1 MKRFLIVMAL
11 SFLACSMTVYAT
23 ETSGEETTDDETKEK
38 VLEKLDMGEVD
49 AILKEMF
56 PEENLSFVKMLE
68 ELFEG
73 KTTLSLDLVLKLVKS
88 QFFSAFGEQKT
99 SMIQILVLVLIA
111 AIFTNFSNVFQN
123 RQVSE
128 ISFYVIYMLL
138 LTIGIGTFR
147 MLVETVGGNLNQ
159 LISFMQVLSP
169 VYFLATA
176 LATGSVTSIAFYN
189 LILVIILLVEMVILN
204 ILVPLVEIYL
214 VVRMMNDLA
223 TEDYL
228 SKFADLMETII
239 SWSMKTI
246 LAAVIGLNVIQGIL
260 SPAIDSLKRSSIT
273 KTAES
278 VPLIGDAIGGVAEV
292 FLGTAVVIR
301 NGIGV
306 AGAIICIAISLIP
319 MIQIAIVTLMYK
331 LVAALIQPIS
341 DKRIVGVLS
350 SMATGAGMLLRM
362 VFTTGVLFMLT
373 MAVVAAAS

>member
-1 MKRFLIVMAL
+1 MKRFLIVIAL
-11 SFLACSMTVYAT
+11 FFLACSMTVYAT
-23 ETSGEETTDDETKEK
+23 EASGEGTTEEEAKEK

-56 PEENLSFVKMLE
+56 PRENLSLGKMI
-68 ELFEG
+68 EG
-73 KTTLSLDLVLKLVKS
+73 LLGGETTLSFDLVFQLVKNS
-88 QFFSAFGEQKT
+88 LFAGFQEQKN

-138 LTIGIGTFR
+138 LTIGIGTFQ
-147 MLVETVGGNLNQ
+147 MLVETAGRNLNH
-159 LISFMQVLSP
+159 LVSFMKVLSP

-176 LATGSVTSIAFYN
+176 FATGSVTSVGFYN
-189 LILVIILLVEMVILN
+189 LILIIILLVEMLILH
-204 ILVPLVEIYL
+204 ILIPLVEIYL

-228 SKFADLMETII
+228 SKFADLMETLIT
-239 SWSMKTI
+239 WSMKTV
-246 LAAVIGLNVIQGIL
+246 LAAVIGLNVVQGIL
-260 SPAIDSLKRSSIT
+260 SPAIDALKRSSIT
-273 KTAES
+273 KGAES
-278 VPLIGDAIGGVAEV
+278 IPLIGDALGGAAEV
-292 FLGTAVVIR
+292 FLGAAVVIR

-306 AGAIICIAISLIP
+306 AGAIVCIAISLVP
-319 MIQIAIVTLMYK
+319 MIQIAIITLMYK

-350 SMATGAGMLLRM
+350 SMATGSGMLLRM
-362 VFTTGVLFMLT
+362 VFTTGVLFLLT
-373 MAVVAAAS
+373 IAVVAAAC